1 MDGGCSIER
10 GMVMG
15 GGRHTKFQNFNLAA
29 KIYHI
34 ILNGY
39 KIMPQHQKTPLSTH
53 LIEHFTLL
61 SRWNLPPTNQEVFKP
76 HGFCQ
81 H

>member
-39 KIMPQHQKTPLSTH
+39 KIMPQHQKHHYL
-53 LIEHFTLL
+53 LI
-61 SRWNLPPTNQEVFKP
+61 
-76 HGFCQ
+76 
-81 H
+81 